1 MASHGFTCVGFSP
14 KLNWKTVEFL
24 LPMPVY
30 RICSVCGVVP
40 DMIFSL
46 ECAHVFCPTCMNEIM
61 VNSPATVCP
70 LDKLAFEDAR
80 VSRDS
85 SSAEYVVSCKSYCL
99 NKATGCN
106 YVGPV
111 SEMIEHYD
119 SECSFHKVRCRVC
132 KRSTTRANVL
142 THVRDGCSAD
152 TVLAETATTPT
163 GASAATAGG
172 SDADN
177 NANLTIILSKIDNLE
192 QVILARTRDLQHIL
206 VDRSHAAATDGSQGT
221 VVQSEQ
227 PEVSSTAL
235 EAPPPL
241 LNGRASGDSLSSDTP
256 SETSQ
261 RDGADSQSF
270 ANQVQQQQE
279 QQEEASSE
287 ASPAAELSPEP
298 LTTFNWAVKQ
308 FRKLR
313 HTPAKIFSSDNFYVG
328 ENGYKMRLEGKFHM
342 VSGTSLTLGLY
353 LRLLRG
359 KNDARLEWPFNKKCT
374 FVLVHSK
381 HRHRDLTFTVGESLD
396 EEERQNA
403 TNAGLSRPRTEE
415 NPAVG
420 IDSCI
425 LASQMLQGGFVKDS
439 IFRVRFVVS

>member
-24 LPMPVY
+24 HPLPVY

-46 ECAHVFCPTCMNEIM
+46 ECGHVFCPTCMNEVM
-61 VNSPATVCP
+61 LNSPATVCP
-70 LDKLAFEDAR
+70 IDKLAFEDSH

-119 SECSFHKVRCRVC
+119 SECSFHKVRCRIC
-132 KRSTTRANVL
+132 KRPTTRANVL
-142 THVRDGCSAD
+142 SHVRDGCSANALLD
-152 TVLAETATTPT
+152 EPAATTQ
-163 GASAATAGG
+163 GASAATGG

-177 NANLTIILSKIDNLE
+177 GCLMVILSKIGNLE
-192 QVILARTRDLQHIL
+192 QVILSRTRDLQHIL
-206 VDRSHAAATDGSQGT
+206 VDRPHAVVTEDNRGT
-221 VVQSEQ
+221 VVPTEQ
-227 PEVSSTAL
+227 PEVSSTGL
-235 EAPPPL
+235 ETPAPL
-241 LNGRASGDSLSSDTP
+241 LNGHESGDSLGSESP

-261 RDGADSQSF
+261 RDGADSQPP
-270 ANQVQQQQE
+270 AVQP
-279 QQEEASSE
+279 QEEASSE
-287 ASPAAELSPEP
+287 AGPEASPAAEASPEP

-313 HTPAKIFSSDNFYVG
+313 HTPAKIFNSDNFYVG

-342 VSGTSLTLGLY
+342 INGSGLTLGLY

-374 FVLVHSK
+374 FVLLHSK

-403 TNAGLSRPRTEE
+403 ANAGLSRPQTEE

-420 IDSCI
+420 IDSCV

>member
-1 MASHGFTCVGFSP
+1 
-14 KLNWKTVEFL
+14 
-24 LPMPVY
+24 
-30 RICSVCGVVP
+30 
-40 DMIFSL
+40 MIFSL

-152 TVLAETATTPT
+152 TVLAETAVTPT

-172 SDADN
+172 SDAD

-206 VDRSHAAATDGSQGT
+206 VDRSHAAATDGSQGI
-221 VVQSEQ
+221 VV
-227 PEVSSTAL
+227 
-235 EAPPPL
+235 
-241 LNGRASGDSLSSDTP
+241 RLSSPKSLIRSRLLTRRSSSRSSKKKP
-256 SETSQ
+256 C
-261 RDGADSQSF
+261 
-270 ANQVQQQQE
+270 
-279 QQEEASSE
+279 SE

-342 VSGTSLTLGLY
+342 VNGTSLTLGLY

-381 HRHRDLTFTVGESLD
+381 HRHRDLTFTIGESLD